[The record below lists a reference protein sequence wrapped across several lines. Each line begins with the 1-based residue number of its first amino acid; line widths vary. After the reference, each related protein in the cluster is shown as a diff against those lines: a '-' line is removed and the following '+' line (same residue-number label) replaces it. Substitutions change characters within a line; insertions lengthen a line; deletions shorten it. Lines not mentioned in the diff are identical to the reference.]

1 MSIRIS
7 EETIVLVGV
16 VIGIFLLALMF
27 LACSLN
33 GREFLDGTFFRC
45 CRRRHRTHD
54 TEENHHV
61 YETLNEFIFEA
72 TGDTPERS
80 RVVSFSINSNSNNNA
95 PTTMEQVFPDLLGS
109 DEATW
114 RREGGDSTNG
124 NSNNGSNNGGLMEP
138 LL

>member
-7 EETIVLVGV
+7 EETIVLVAV

-33 GREFLDGTFFRC
+33 GRELLDASVLRC
-45 CRRRHRTHD
+45 CRRRTRD
-54 TEENHHV
+54 TEENHQV

-72 TGDTPERS
+72 VDATPERS
-80 RVVSFSINSNSNNNA
+80 RVVTFNTNG

-114 RREGGDSTNG
+114 RREAGDSPHGN
-124 NSNNGSNNGGLMEP
+124 NSNNGGNNGDLMEP

>member
-7 EETIVLVGV
+7 EETIVLVAV
-16 VIGIFLLALMF
+16 VIGVFLLALVF

-33 GREFLDGTFFRC
+33 GRELLDASVFRC
-45 CRRRHRTHD
+45 CPCRRRQRTRD
-54 TEENHHV
+54 AEENHV

-72 TGDTPERS
+72 VDDTPERS
-80 RVVSFSINSNSNNNA
+80 RVATFNNSA

-114 RREGGDSTNG
+114 RREEGNLSRGNNNNG
-124 NSNNGSNNGGLMEP
+124 NNNADLMEP

>member
-7 EETIVLVGV
+7 EETIVLVAV

-33 GREFLDGTFFRC
+33 GRELLDASVLRC
-45 CRRRHRTHD
+45 CPCRRRRRTGD
-54 TEENHHV
+54 TEEHHQV

-72 TGDTPERS
+72 VDDTPEGS
-80 RVVSFSINSNSNNNA
+80 RVVTFNNNG

-114 RREGGDSTNG
+114 RREAGDSPNG
-124 NSNNGSNNGGLMEP
+124 NNNGNGSNNGDLMEP

>member
-7 EETIVLVGV
+7 EETIVLVAV

-33 GREFLDGTFFRC
+33 GRELLDASVFRC
-45 CRRRHRTHD
+45 CRRRTRD
-54 TEENHHV
+54 TEENHQV

-72 TGDTPERS
+72 VDVTPERS
-80 RVVSFSINSNSNNNA
+80 RVVAFNTNG

-114 RREGGDSTNG
+114 RREAGDSPHGN
-124 NSNNGSNNGGLMEP
+124 NSNNGDLMEP